1 MGSEDP
7 ERSARG
13 AKEGS
18 SRVDALDSIRRL
30 VWDPRITASLLSA
43 QQSRQQRTAVTYLHV
58 TCVFI

>member
-18 SRVDALDSIRRL
+18 SRVDGFNPIRCL
-30 VWDPRITASLLSA
+30 VWNPRITASLLSA
-43 QQSRQQRTAVTYLHV
+43 QQCRQQRTAVTYLHV
-58 TCVFI
+58 TCVLF